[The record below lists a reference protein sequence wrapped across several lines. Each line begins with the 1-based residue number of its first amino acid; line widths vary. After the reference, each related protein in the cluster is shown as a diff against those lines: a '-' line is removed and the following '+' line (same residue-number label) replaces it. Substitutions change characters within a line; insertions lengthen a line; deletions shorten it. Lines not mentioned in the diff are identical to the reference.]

1 MASAFYISGD
11 MGTAGV
17 EFLGVVFLS
26 LETVICH
33 RLFIDEHLLDSKQ
46 QSYSYQ
52 NLNPFFRK
60 GGSLCA
66 HRQVG

>member
-1 MASAFYISGD
+1 MASALKISGD

-17 EFLGVVFLS
+17 EFPGVVFLS

-46 QSYSYQ
+46 QSYSNQ
-52 NLNPFFRK
+52 NLNPYLEK
-60 GGSLCA
+60 AGALCA